1 METKSIN
8 FSGKWAW
15 VKPLII
21 FALLLV
27 LLIPIAFIKSLIR
40 DREFYKE
47 SAEDSIMEPVGG
59 QPTLEGLVLAVPYEK
74 LVERK
79 DENGNTVRSVKTYYI
94 IEVPEKY
101 ELSAQVNPYYLSRGI
116 FNVPVFNADVDVA
129 AEFPPF
135 RFSQFN
141 IPEKDIRY
149 KDAVL
154 ILGIENK
161 KSFTAQPALQLNGNE
176 LKLALSDPTDA
187 SPFGN
192 AVYYTVNE
200 SAVKSGFSLKGKLS
214 VQGGKSLKIVPLAQ
228 DNIFDLRS
236 TWSSPS
242 FTGGWLPTER
252 TLGKDGF
259 SAVWNISGLSTVF
272 PRTWKTESRNRKN
285 ADAELFVNTAK
296 IGLEAEK
303 VVVDFITPVNNYS
316 QAKRCITY
324 ALLFLAVPFLAIF
337 LCELWSAV
345 KIHPIQ
351 YFLIGIA
358 DILFYLLI
366 LSISEHLSFK
376 LSYFI
381 ATTGVC
387 AVVLFYATAIFH
399 RFKWG
404 LLLSAVQAVSYFLLF
419 GILQSED
426 YALLIGSIGIF
437 CVVALLMFLT
447 RKVDW
452 YGKAKA

>member
-1 METKSIN
+1 METKSID

-47 SAEDSIMEPVGG
+47 DAEDSIMEPVGG
-59 QPTLEGLVLAVPYEK
+59 EPTIEGLVLAVPYEK
-74 LVERK
+74 MTERK
-79 DENGNTVRSVKTYYI
+79 DEKGNIIRSLRTYYI
-94 IEVPEKY
+94 IEVPETY
-101 ELSAQVNPYYLSRGI
+101 SLSAQVNPYYLSRGI
-116 FNVPVFNADVDVA
+116 FTVPVFNADVGLN
-129 AEFPPF
+129 AEFPAF

-141 IPEKDIRY
+141 IPEKDIRW

-161 KSFTAQPALQLNGNE
+161 KSFTAQPALQLNGRE
-176 LKLALSDPTDA
+176 LEIALSDPNDA
-187 SPFGN
+187 SPFGS

-200 SAVKSGFSLKGKLS
+200 SAVKSGFSLKGNLS
-214 VQGGKSLKIVPLAQ
+214 IQGGKSLKIVPLAQ
-228 DNIFDLRS
+228 DNVFDLRS
-236 TWSSPS
+236 TWPSPS
-242 FTGGWLPTER
+242 FSGGWLPKER
-252 TLGKDGF
+252 TLNKDGF

-272 PRTWKTESRNRKN
+272 PRTWKTEDTEVFTASSKTSSG
-285 ADAELFVNTAK
+285 AE
-296 IGLEAEK
+296 E
-303 VVVDFITPVNNYS
+303 VVVGFITPVNNYS

-376 LSYFI
+376 LSYLI

-387 AVVLFYATAIFH
+387 AVVLFYAAAIFH

-404 LLLSAVQAVSYFLLF
+404 LLLSSVQAISYFLLF

-437 CVVALLMFLT
+437 CTVALLMFLT

-452 YGKAKA
+452 YGKRV